1 MPYDV
6 ERQMAN
12 TRKDLSSHAMDC
24 CLREQY
30 DGTEDLFF
38 ENIVWANCAKNE
50 QNTYGEGKPQLTFE
64 QTAVY
69 MERSIFLALK
79 SNS

>member
-1 MPYDV
+1 MYLGLRKASVWLQCLVKGVGGRELMPYDV

-38 ENIVWANCAKNE
+38 ENIV
-50 QNTYGEGKPQLTFE
+50 
-64 QTAVY
+64 
-69 MERSIFLALK
+69 
-79 SNS
+79 